1 MVSPVGKQRITDN
14 PEDLKQRI
22 QRIENIYE
30 EFLQQLEILRDRKDE
45 IVKKVLQRS
54 DEKKIKQLLD
64 DIKNLHS

>member
-1 MVSPVGKQRITDN
+1 MISTVDKQQTIDN
-14 PEDLKQRI
+14 KQDLQLRI

-30 EFLQQLEILRDRKDE
+30 EFLQQLEVLRDRKDE

-54 DEKKIKQLLD
+54 DQEKIEQLLD